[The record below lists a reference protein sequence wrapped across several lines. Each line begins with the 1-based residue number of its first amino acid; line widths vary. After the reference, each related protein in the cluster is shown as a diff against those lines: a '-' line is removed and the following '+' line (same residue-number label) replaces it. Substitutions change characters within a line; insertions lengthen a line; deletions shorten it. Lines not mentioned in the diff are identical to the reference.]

1 MCIYVS
7 IYGIVKIEIYSYNK
21 EVYTLYTVV
30 MFTYYILPKCAKTRA
45 PKDEHCV
52 LQCTYKSNNI
62 CDPISLDKLKNH
74 TALLYITWG
83 IIWDS
88 KNERKESLR

>member
-30 MFTYYILPKCAKTRA
+30 MFTYYILPKCAKTRK
-45 PKDEHCV
+45 PKDEV
-52 LQCTYKSNNI
+52 VYRGA
-62 CDPISLDKLKNH
+62 PIKA
-74 TALLYITWG
+74 TIYVTLYP
-83 IIWDS
+83 
-88 KNERKESLR
+88 